1 MIADGL
7 RVTIPEVDPA
17 LRHRQDLRDDS
28 MRLAYFD
35 QSRRTVAGRLAP
47 FRSEVETTHENQNDN

>member
-17 LRHRQDLRDDS
+17 LRALADKREDS

-35 QSRRTVAGRLAP
+35 QSRRVEGIVRGRA
-47 FRSEVETTHENQNDN
+47 

>member
-17 LRHRQDLRDDS
+17 LRALADKREDS

-35 QSRRTVAGRLAP
+35 QSRRTVAGKLAP
-47 FRSEVETTHENQNDN
+47 FRYEVQTHHETEQ